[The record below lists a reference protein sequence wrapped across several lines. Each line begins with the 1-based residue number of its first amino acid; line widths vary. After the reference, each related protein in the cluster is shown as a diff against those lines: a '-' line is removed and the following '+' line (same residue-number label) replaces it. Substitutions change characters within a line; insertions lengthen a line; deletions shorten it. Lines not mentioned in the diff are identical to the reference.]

1 MGAQKEMLVYNDFQA
16 MFKISFHFFCLN
28 FSHLSHKQIKSRI
41 FRLSFFLFLEWSLV
55 KQKPIQT
62 HTKKKPVDTNQ
73 RVEC

>member
-41 FRLSFFLFLEWSLV
+41 FRLSFFSIPRMV
-55 KQKPIQT
+55 SGQTKT
-62 HTKKKPVDTNQ
+62 HTNPYQKKSVDTNQ